1 MPSKICIDKWDGGGG
16 GGEREREWLRGDEGE
31 RKRGIMAQFIC
42 QTAAVLSNETKATIP
57 PFIVN
62 LSQIQ
67 SSKKKQ

>member
-1 MPSKICIDKWDGGGG
+1 MR
-16 GGEREREWLRGDEGE
+16 EREREERG
-31 RKRGIMAQFIC
+31 GIMAQFIC